1 MKVYLPG
8 GSMASTRVYVQP
20 GKEFPNA
27 DFLDPQGNPRLLTVE
42 FKRGVA
48 RVESNLGDYLV
59 DKGHAQR
66 TRLILA
72 NTAITTQVGA

>member
-20 GKEFPNA
+20 GKEFPNT
-27 DFLDPQGNPRLLTVE
+27 DFLDPQGSPRLFTVE

-48 RVESNLGDYLV
+48 KVESNLGDYLV

-66 TRLILA
+66 TRLIIPQIA
-72 NTAITTQVGA
+72 TQVSA